1 MTQDFTHVLI
11 ASVAWMKLHLTEGI
25 VRFGWKMF
33 EKLYPSVSDTPPC
46 LHVPISNFALA
57 FKLQSRGAK
66 KNSLLPKFVGG
77 R

>member
-1 MTQDFTHVLI
+1 M
-11 ASVAWMKLHLTEGI
+11 HLTEGI

-33 EKLYPSVSDTPPC
+33 EKLYPFSVRYAAV
-46 LHVPISNFALA
+46 LAAISNFALA